1 MTTPEPR
8 DPPAPDHRFIRT
20 ADGLRLHYLDY
31 PGPKPARLPLVC
43 LPGLARSADD
53 FERVAARAQT
63 EGRRVV
69 ALDYRGRGRSAWD
82 PDWRN
87 YSLDVEQAD
96 ILAVLA
102 DAGVDAAVFLG
113 TSRGGLHTMR
123 LAAARPGLVRA
134 AILNDIG
141 PKIENDSLQRIKR
154 YVGKLPPLRSMSDA
168 MALMRLSAGQ
178 TFSGVDPEDWAVYAR
193 QTFEMKDG
201 QVRLHY
207 DPELAHTLDSVAPG
221 VEHETYWDAFAAL
234 APLPLLA
241 IRGETTDLL
250 SLDTLAEMQRRAP
263 GMQVFTVPGQG
274 HAPLLLDAPTIGRIA
289 DFLAHVG

>member
-8 DPPAPDHRFIRT
+8 DPPAPDHRFIRA

-31 PGPKPARLPLVC
+31 PGSKPARLPLVC

-87 YSLDVEQAD
+87 YNLDVEQAD

-201 QVRLHY
+201 QVRLRY

-234 APLPLLA
+234 APLSLLA

-250 SLDTLAEMQRRAP
+250 SFDTLAEMQRRAP